1 MRASVQ
7 EQLQTFL
14 NVVNVMVRCRS
25 RLVAVRIQPY
35 VLVSDPKADIIWL
48 VCIRL
53 AASAALQPDQPE
65 DRISAAPG
73 RWTLK
78 HQLQSNPN
86 EANRSQS
93 PRTKIR

>member
-35 VLVSDPKADIIWL
+35 VLVSDPKADILWL

-53 AASAALQPDQPE
+53 DTQELREKGLCSRYVLDGIDDCFDALIHVE
-65 DRISAAPG
+65 LLI
-73 RWTLK
+73 
-78 HQLQSNPN
+78 
-86 EANRSQS
+86 
-93 PRTKIR
+93 

>member
-35 VLVSDPKADIIWL
+35 VFS
-48 VCIRL
+48 RF
-53 AASAALQPDQPE
+53 
-65 DRISAAPG
+65 
-73 RWTLK
+73 
-78 HQLQSNPN
+78 H
-86 EANRSQS
+86 
-93 PRTKIR
+93 